1 MDLVISIDD
10 DAEQE
15 EEEDLRGVDARDTT
29 QRLAK
34 L

>member
-1 MDLVISIDD
+1 MDLVISSDD
-10 DAEQE
+10 DAEQG
-15 EEEDLRGVDARDTT
+15 EEEDLSRVDARDT